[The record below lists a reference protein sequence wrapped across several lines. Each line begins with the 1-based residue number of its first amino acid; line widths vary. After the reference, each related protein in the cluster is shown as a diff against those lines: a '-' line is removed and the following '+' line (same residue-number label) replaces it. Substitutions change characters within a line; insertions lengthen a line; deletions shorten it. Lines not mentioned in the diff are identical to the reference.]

1 MRTVGTR
8 LRVQLPGAYHES
20 GQDGSASAEVVD
32 VPFRPSV
39 NPNSREVA
47 HAKGRDSVE

>member
-1 MRTVGTR
+1 MKEIGTR
-8 LRVQLPGAYHES
+8 LSVMLPDEYAEVPGVPVA
-20 GQDGSASAEVVD
+20 AEVVE

-47 HAKGRDSVE
+47 RKSGRDFAY

>member
-1 MRTVGTR
+1 M
-8 LRVQLPGAYHES
+8 LPDEYAEVPGVPVA
-20 GQDGSASAEVVD
+20 AEVVE

-47 HAKGRDSVE
+47 RKSGRDFAY